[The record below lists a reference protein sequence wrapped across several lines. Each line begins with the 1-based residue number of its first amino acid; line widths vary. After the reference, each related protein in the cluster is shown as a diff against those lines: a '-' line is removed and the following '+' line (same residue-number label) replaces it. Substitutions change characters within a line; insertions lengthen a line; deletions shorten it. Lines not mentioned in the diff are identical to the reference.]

1 MRSVALVLALS
12 LVATAAWAQAGR
24 TAPRPASRQT
34 APTPPALTA
43 IDVMLDC
50 PSPLGTGVQTRR
62 VYCDVM
68 SGTSQAEGIIIPL
81 PPHTG
86 PVTLSFDLHNRHLY
100 SEDLIRSGR
109 AYRRYTATIGV
120 LTADN
125 TLLSRFVVQSEFRTA
140 ADLVERIAAETGPGL
155 VKAVA
160 PTGTE
165 TITLMIP
172 PEEQAVSILGEK
184 LTVVRP
190 DGVDNF
196 QSPGRPVAV
205 VSHVRLEY
213 RPPPARAPA
222 RTPARR
228 R

>member
-1 MRSVALVLALS
+1 MRRLS
-12 LVATAAWAQAGR
+12 LILAALCLLTSPVWGQAR
-24 TAPRPASRQT
+24 RT
-34 APTPPALTA
+34 APTPPALTT
-43 IDVMLDC
+43 IDVALDC
-50 PSPLGTGVQTRR
+50 PSSLGTGVQTRR

-68 SGTSQAEGIIIPL
+68 TGRDQADGIVIPL

-100 SEDLIRSGR
+100 SEELVKSGR
-109 AYRRYTATIGV
+109 GYRRYTATIGV

-140 ADLVERIAAETGPGL
+140 ADLVERIAAETGPGM

-165 TITLMIP
+165 TVRLTIP
-172 PEEQAVSILGEK
+172 QEETSVSILGEK
-184 LTVVRP
+184 LTMIRP

-196 QSPGRPVAV
+196 TSPGRPIAV
-205 VSHVRLEY
+205 VSHVTLEY
-213 RPPPARAPA
+213 RPAPPRPAP
-222 RTPARR
+222 RR